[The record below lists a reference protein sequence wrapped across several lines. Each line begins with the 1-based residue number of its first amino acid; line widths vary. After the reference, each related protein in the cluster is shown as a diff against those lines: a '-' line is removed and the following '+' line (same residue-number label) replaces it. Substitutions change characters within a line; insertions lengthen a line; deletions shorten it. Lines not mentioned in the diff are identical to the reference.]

1 VFDLAPPEFDRQ
13 HPARSP
19 PLHVITSLHRS
30 SLATIDEL
38 ACPEPDKEPRS
49 FGFAGNLHI
58 LLPVS
63 GSLNYCEEARNFFG
77 GANHVLLVPAER
89 EYRISHPIEGV
100 RSLIVFPA
108 PAIIELFVGLD
119 ASPCPDT
126 EVRAVSPR
134 LRLSA
139 CSLLSAARKG
149 ADPLTLDELSID
161 LCRAVA
167 DAQKVDSPAPLLGSG
182 ATLAKAKE
190 FLHGH
195 YREAIGL
202 SEVAAAAG
210 VTPVY
215 LTQLFKR
222 SLGLNL
228 YQYVTALRL
237 NESLFALLD
246 APDLTTLALDLGFS
260 SHSHFTSVFR
270 ARFGTT
276 PSCIRRH
283 CLSDGASAVP
293 PVFPQR

>member
-1 VFDLAPPEFDRQ
+1 VFDLGAAEFDRQ

-30 SLATIDEL
+30 SVATIDEL
-38 ACPEPDKEPRS
+38 ACPEPDTEPRS
-49 FGFAGNLHI
+49 FGFTGNLHI

-63 GSLNYCEEARNFFG
+63 GSLNYCEGGRSFLG
-77 GANHVLLVPAER
+77 GANHVVIVPVER
-89 EYRISHPIEGV
+89 EYEISHPIEGI
-100 RSLIVFPA
+100 RSLIVFPGSPLIDLFAEPGA
-108 PAIIELFVGLD
+108 PPGG
-119 ASPCPDT
+119 DT
-126 EVRAVSPR
+126 EVRAVSPQ
-134 LRLSA
+134 LRLTA
-139 CSLLSAARKG
+139 CRLLSAARKG
-149 ADPLTLDELSID
+149 VDPLAVDELSID
-161 LCRAVA
+161 VCRAVLA
-167 DAQKVDSPAPLLGSG
+167 AQKVASPAPLLGCG

-190 FLHGH
+190 FLHTH
-195 YREAIGL
+195 YRGAISL
-202 SEVAAAAG
+202 SDVAAAAG

-276 PSCIRRH
+276 PSCIRRQ
-283 CLSDGASAVP
+283 CVSDGASALP